1 MVLYDHMFDMIKSI
15 YKKIFQYDLA
25 PAFPHDCF
33 RFQAY
38 NQLDNLNRKHIQD
51 HAVMNLVIIA
61 HLTSGIIH
69 NILDPMYQWNSNEG
83 RIYMLRA
90 ISKYLAQQF
99 KYFSTE
105 YGNDF
110 KLNAFK

>member
-1 MVLYDHMFDMIKSI
+1 
-15 YKKIFQYDLA
+15 
-25 PAFPHDCF
+25 
-33 RFQAY
+33 
-38 NQLDNLNRKHIQD
+38 
-51 HAVMNLVIIA
+51 
-61 HLTSGIIH
+61 
-69 NILDPMYQWNSNEG
+69 
-83 RIYMLRA
+83 MLRA